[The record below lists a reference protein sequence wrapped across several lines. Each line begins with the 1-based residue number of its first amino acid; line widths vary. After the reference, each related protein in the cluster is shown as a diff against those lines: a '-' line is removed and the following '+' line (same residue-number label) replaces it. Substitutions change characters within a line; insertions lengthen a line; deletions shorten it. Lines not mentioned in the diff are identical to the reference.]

1 MSQVAL
7 NAPKDTVG
15 TADKFFKKWPFSA
28 REERNMSIDIKSL
41 TQSQTRGAGDSRGAS
56 DVSRPGSNSSASK
69 TTAPEGDK
77 VTLTETARRLT
88 NLEQNAKAQPTVD
101 QEKVAAIR
109 QAIQE
114 GRYQVNADSVAGNIM
129 KNEALY
135 PL

>member
-1 MSQVAL
+1 
-7 NAPKDTVG
+7 
-15 TADKFFKKWPFSA
+15 
-28 REERNMSIDIKSL
+28 MSIDIKSL

-88 NLEQNAKAQPTVD
+88 NFEQNAKAQPTVD